1 MIERLKSKYGENAP
15 IFIDDIRAELIEY
28 SRPRVFQLID
38 EAVKKQELVR
48 FDTGVYYIPTKTIFG
63 LSKLNPRLVIEKR
76 FLKNENSNYG
86 FYGGITLMNSVG
98 ITEQV
103 PNIIEIVTNNETNRV
118 RDIVVGNQVVR
129 ARKSRTT
136 ITKENY
142 KALQILELFNN
153 IKIQECADKM
163 DNISNFVKKS
173 GVSSEEIFKYSAY
186 YPAKAIKNYILCGV

>member
-163 DNISNFVKKS
+163 DNISNFVKKW
-173 GVSSEEIFKYSAY
+173 GF
-186 YPAKAIKNYILCGV
+186 